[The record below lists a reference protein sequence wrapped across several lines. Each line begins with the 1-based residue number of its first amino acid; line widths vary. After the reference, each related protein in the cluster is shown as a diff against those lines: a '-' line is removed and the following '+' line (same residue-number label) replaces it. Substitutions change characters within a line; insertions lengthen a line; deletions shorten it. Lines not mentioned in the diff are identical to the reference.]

1 MKKIVLA
8 LPVLLMLGCSAN
20 KNNAISASW
29 LTVPAENIID
39 KIEEGMT
46 KEQVRALTGKA
57 DVVEDCKFND
67 RSICHQWVF
76 KGARCWKITRRDPSA
91 PTSGA
96 IGGDCTVRFNDET
109 ELVDGWNKNTQL
121 YTLKELVPL

>member
-76 KGARCWKITRRDPSA
+76 KGARCWKITRR
-91 PTSGA
+91 
-96 IGGDCTVRFNDET
+96 T